1 MYNGNGIWI
10 LICFS
15 QEYETKC
22 WVIGLGLSIWVIG
35 LGLAGSPM
43 AIYGGFRGN
52 TEKSVILKASS
63 SKPSIWYGITKQIV
77 S

>member
-1 MYNGNGIWI
+1 MLGYWAGTINMGYWAGTSWFTNGNLW
-10 LICFS
+10 
-15 QEYETKC
+15 
-22 WVIGLGLSIWVIG
+22 
-35 LGLAGSPM
+35 
-43 AIYGGFRGN
+43 GN